1 MQHTSP
7 HFAPE
12 NTCEDDRAFFV
23 MHPGVTERLRL
34 PFQTEFADD
43 VLSVLGRTMMIR
55 AVVHRDPITRKPT
68 IFRTILRVEGGN
80 A

>member
-1 MQHTSP
+1 MRQHL
-7 HFAPE
+7 
-12 NTCEDDRAFFV
+12 
-23 MHPGVTERLRL
+23 GVTERLRL
-34 PFQTEFADD
+34 PFQTEFEPD

-68 IFRTILRVEGGN
+68 ILRTIVLVEGGS

>member
-1 MQHTSP
+1 
-7 HFAPE
+7 
-12 NTCEDDRAFFV
+12 

-34 PFQTEFADD
+34 PFQTEFEPN
-43 VLSVLGRTMMIR
+43 VLSVLGRTIMIR

-68 IFRTILRVEGGN
+68 IWRMILHVEGGR